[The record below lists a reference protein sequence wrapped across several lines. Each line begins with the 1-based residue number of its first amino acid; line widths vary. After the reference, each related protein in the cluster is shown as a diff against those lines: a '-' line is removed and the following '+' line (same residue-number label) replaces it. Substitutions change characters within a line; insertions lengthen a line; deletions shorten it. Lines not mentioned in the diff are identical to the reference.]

1 MTPVKAMCQMFQMS
15 MFTTRVSLVSS
26 ITTLMAM
33 ASGMAMM
40 ASSEAQVMGDMPG
53 QPMSTMDRDRP
64 KRWLIASAAGPSWSF
79 MRLTMSERPTK
90 PTPKIRPERMALP
103 GLTPT
108 MMERMATKMGSM
120 TEAPMSMIY

>member
-53 QPMSTMDRDRP
+53 
-64 KRWLIASAAGPSWSF
+64 
-79 MRLTMSERPTK
+79 
-90 PTPKIRPERMALP
+90 
-103 GLTPT
+103 
-108 MMERMATKMGSM
+108 
-120 TEAPMSMIY
+120 